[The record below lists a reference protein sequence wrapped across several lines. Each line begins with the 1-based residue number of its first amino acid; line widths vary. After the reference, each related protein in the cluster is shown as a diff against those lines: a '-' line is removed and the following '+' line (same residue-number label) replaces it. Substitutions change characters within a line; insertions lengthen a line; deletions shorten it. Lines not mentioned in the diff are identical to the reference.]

1 MFVVGLTGGVASGKS
16 SISRVW
22 RELGARVLDADRI
35 SRELVEPGQ
44 PALAEIVEVFG
55 CGILRRDGTVDR
67 KRLGAIVFGDD
78 EARSRLNRI
87 LHPRIRQEMA
97 RRLEAIGSTDPEAI
111 AVVDAALL
119 VEAGIHRSMD
129 CVVVVACSEAAQVE
143 RLRERD
149 RLETGEAAQVIRAQG
164 SLEEKLRVAHF
175 VLRNEGTLEEMER
188 GARALF
194 ERIREI
200 AREKRKETA

>member
-16 SISRVW
+16 SVSRVW
-22 RELGARVLDADRI
+22 RELGACVLDADRI
-35 SRELVEPGQ
+35 ARELVEPGR
-44 PALAEIVEVFG
+44 PALAEIVEAFG

-78 EARSRLNRI
+78 ESRSRLNRI
-87 LHPRIRQEMA
+87 LHPRIRQEID
-97 RRLEAIGSTDPEAI
+97 RRLEAISSADPEAI
-111 AVVDAALL
+111 VVVDAALL
-119 VEAGIHRSMD
+119 VETGTHRGMD
-129 CVVVVACSEAAQVE
+129 CVVVVACSEATQVE

-149 RLETGEAAQVIRAQG
+149 GLETGEAARVIRAQIP
-164 SLEEKLRVAHF
+164 LEEKLRVAHL

-188 GARALF
+188 EARALF

-200 AREKRKETA
+200 ARERGKDTA